1 MSPGSSA
8 ASAVA
13 SASSTSPPADGLSF
27 AVAPMSGPTR
37 GGTSL
42 ELHVSRT
49 VLQVAADHALATTTA
64 HIAGVALS
72 CTHAD
77 ATLRCCCTPPRA
89 GNATQSIPL
98 VLYRS
103 LLRATPTAASAGT
116 NSSPRAAAV
125 EVLETPVEARLAFR
139 YYEDPRLLRLSPVRQ
154 LQP

>member
-1 MSPGSSA
+1 
-8 ASAVA
+8 
-13 SASSTSPPADGLSF
+13 
-27 AVAPMSGPTR
+27 
-37 GGTSL
+37 
-42 ELHVSRT
+42 
-49 VLQVAADHALATTTA
+49 VAADHALATTTA

-154 LQP
+154 LQPKP